1 MLEINSGARVTG
13 DFKDMKITFTLLSP
27 PLGLT
32 RKDLGVEIIYKTIS
46 AEDFEYKIAVTT
58 LSKVYKAGIKLNIQ
72 PNKFESKLLAGYDTI
87 EHEITLGGSM
97 NEDENGAML
106 IKGNISIY

>member
-1 MLEINSGARVTG
+1 
-13 DFKDMKITFTLLSP
+13 MKVTFTMMSP

-32 RKDLGVEIIYKTIS
+32 REDLGVEIIFKTIS

-58 LSKVYKAGIKLNIQ
+58 LSKVYKAGIKLNIK
-72 PNKFESKLLAGYDTI
+72 PHRFESKLLAGYDAT

-97 NEDENGAML
+97 NEDENGAM
-106 IKGNISIY
+106 IVKGNFKRYILNPCSTYLYIKV